1 MDMGRSAPAM
11 ISLQKKRTNHPQL
24 PAIASHLRMKMM
36 IAGAA
41 TGCNQ
46 NPD

>member
-1 MDMGRSAPAM
+1 M
-11 ISLQKKRTNHPQL
+11 ISLHEKRTNRQQL